1 MNIDWL
7 LFAFMCG
14 VGFIGVIIGI
24 VVEKIH
30 QNKRIPWAGN
40 VVIDTRRPNG
50 DTIGIE
56 SPHNVTHWHKYK
68 QIKFTVIPLWENMGD
83 KRGKKKV

>member
-14 VGFIGVIIGI
+14 VCLIGVVIGI
-24 VVEKIH
+24 VIEKIH
-30 QNKRIPWAGN
+30 QNKKIPWAGN

-56 SPHNVTHWHKYK
+56 SPHNITHWHKYK
-68 QIKFTVIPLWENMGD
+68 QLKFTVIALWGD
-83 KRGKKKV
+83 KDGKK